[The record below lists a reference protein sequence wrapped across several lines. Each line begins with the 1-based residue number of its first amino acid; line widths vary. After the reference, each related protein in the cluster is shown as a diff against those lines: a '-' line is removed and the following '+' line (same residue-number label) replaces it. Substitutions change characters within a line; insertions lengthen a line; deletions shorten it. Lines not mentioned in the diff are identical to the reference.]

1 MRKRPRISTGVG
13 LLAVLIAV
21 LMLVPASASADRAT
35 VTRTGMCG
43 LFGAD
48 AEGGPIFGGLGDV
61 ILRLE
66 TDTRAMLVCRGTGAT
81 NLSGETQ
88 TFDSLPCSFTT
99 TGGIVNGTTTHAVV
113 TADGDASFTCVHIRP

>member
-1 MRKRPRISTGVG
+1 
-13 LLAVLIAV
+13 
-21 LMLVPASASADRAT
+21 
-35 VTRTGMCG
+35 MCG

-48 AEGGPIFGGLGDV
+48 AAGDPIFGALGNF

-88 TFDSLPCSFTT
+88 RFDSLPCSFTVVA
-99 TGGIVNGTTTHAVV
+99 GGIVDGTTTHAVV
-113 TADGDASFTCVHIRP
+113 TADGVASYTCVHIKP